1 MLISALPVPEKA
13 PEDPCPSGTHP
24 EIGQKISFTYNSGA
38 FQSAASML
46 GIELSDIVLW
56 PFKSRDSIS

>member
-1 MLISALPVPEKA
+1 MLLSVLPVPEKA
-13 PEDPCPSGTHP
+13 SEDPCPSGTHP
-24 EIGQKISFTYNSGA
+24 EIGKKNLLHIYSGA

-46 GIELSDIVLW
+46 GVELSDIVLW